1 MIEGKDIQRYEAS
14 PMDVHIF
21 QKCYNCSIIIAVMQ
35 GLLIWSS
42 SLFLKNKAYFLNLN
56 FLFYFLVEG
65 HAPQVPPAWV
75 FIHQVYPRHAF
86 ADNRGRHG
94 RAIKTRRNGLKFG

>member
-1 MIEGKDIQRYEAS
+1 
-14 PMDVHIF
+14 
-21 QKCYNCSIIIAVMQ
+21 MQ
-35 GLLIWSS
+35 GLLIRSS

-86 ADNRGRHG
+86 GFADNRGRHG
-94 RAIKTRRNGLKFG
+94 WAITDKAQWNDLKFG